1 LHKAGKRY
9 AKTNTINYEIIF
21 SIAPAGVIVFVIT
34 LGCATKIWGGGIQ
47 SNNKV
52 LRCIFATAKSTK
64 CISASLAR
72 N

>member
-47 SNNKV
+47 SNNKIN
-52 LRCIFATAKSTK
+52 RG
-64 CISASLAR
+64 
-72 N
+72 